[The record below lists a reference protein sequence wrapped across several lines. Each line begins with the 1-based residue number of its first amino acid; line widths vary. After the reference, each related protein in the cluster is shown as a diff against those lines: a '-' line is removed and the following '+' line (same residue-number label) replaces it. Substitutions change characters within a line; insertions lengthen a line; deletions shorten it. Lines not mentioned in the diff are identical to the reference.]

1 MTILTSQSLNDIF
14 VLIFYAQY
22 LIFREQWSKELLSC
36 HLRESIEIDFLF
48 YRHHWSE
55 PCLTQISI

>member
-1 MTILTSQSLNDIF
+1 MAILTSQSLNDIF

-48 YRHHWSE
+48 YRHH
-55 PCLTQISI
+55 